1 MRWRRS
7 EWESGL
13 HDPSTNHSLAVE
25 VSALPSG
32 STARLT
38 PCPARREAAR

>member
-1 MRWRRS
+1 MRWWRS

-13 HDPSTNHSLAVE
+13 HDPSTNHLLPVE
-25 VSALPSG
+25 VSAFPGG

-38 PCPARREAAR
+38 QCPARREAAR

>member
-1 MRWRRS
+1 MRWWRS

-13 HDPSTNHSLAVE
+13 HDPSTHHLLPIE
-25 VSALPSG
+25 VSALPCG

-38 PCPARREAAR
+38 ESPARMEAAR